1 MGKVA
6 KYKQIPLNEL
16 KEIVKN
22 NKSYAGV
29 LKELGYNPNGSGSQA
44 GLIEYLKENNIN
56 TSHFT
61 GQGWNKGNYD
71 YSRFRYGVAIKPNRL
86 KDALVSLRS
95 AKCENC
101 GLTEWNN
108 ELIPLEVHH
117 KDGDHLNNE
126 LDNLQLL
133 CPNCHAL
140 TENWRGRNI
149 SKAKTEIVPEEKFV
163 EALRNSSSIRQALLS
178 LGLTGA
184 GANYNRAYELIAKYN
199 IKK

>member
-61 GQGWNKGNYD
+61 G
-71 YSRFRYGVAIKPNRL
+71 
-86 KDALVSLRS
+86 
-95 AKCENC
+95 
-101 GLTEWNN
+101 
-108 ELIPLEVHH
+108 
-117 KDGDHLNNE
+117 
-126 LDNLQLL
+126 
-133 CPNCHAL
+133 
-140 TENWRGRNI
+140 
-149 SKAKTEIVPEEKFV
+149 
-163 EALRNSSSIRQALLS
+163 
-178 LGLTGA
+178 
-184 GANYNRAYELIAKYN
+184 
-199 IKK
+199 